1 MRRKAE
7 THPVI
12 LLYFE
17 KDRRRDRDWNRR
29 KHIESS
35 GMVGMTI
42 PLLLKLV
49 EMGSHSLQAPDSIP
63 PFGREGSIG
72 ALFIQTADPE
82 PETKRERLLP

>member
-1 MRRKAE
+1 
-7 THPVI
+7 
-12 LLYFE
+12 
-17 KDRRRDRDWNRR
+17 
-29 KHIESS
+29 
-35 GMVGMTI
+35 MVGMTI

>member
-1 MRRKAE
+1 
-7 THPVI
+7 
-12 LLYFE
+12 
-17 KDRRRDRDWNRR
+17 
-29 KHIESS
+29 
-35 GMVGMTI
+35 MVGMTI

-63 PFGREGSIG
+63 PFGGEGSIG